1 MKMSKLQQFYNEQF
15 KFMRLF
21 YSVQNFKFDST
32 TFVQYYTSA
41 PNKKLKEFAKSMNT
55 NIFNVDC
62 SSTKHKI
69 NTTSKIP
76 QGFDAE
82 IYINGIPCLVLFSQ
96 SKLYAIITHSTAET
110 FRQYGYSHDLSC
122 HVLNSNTHKQ
132 ELMPRGNTAAQFI
145 KDIRTLEPKEYSE
158 EEIFQISTIIPDA
171 EVFIEVLKRTH
182 NINKYLTPNSTVTET
197 ILLMNG
203 ITK

>member
-15 KFMRLF
+15 KFMRLI
-21 YSVQNFKFDST
+21 YSIQNFKFDKD

-41 PNKKLKEFAKSMNT
+41 PNKKLKDFAKYMNT

-82 IYINGIPCLVLFSQ
+82 IYINDVPCVVLFSQ
-96 SKLYAIITHSTAET
+96 SKLYAIIT
-110 FRQYGYSHDLSC
+110 QYSR
-122 HVLNSNTHKQ
+122 N
-132 ELMPRGNTAAQFI
+132 F
-145 KDIRTLEPKEYSE
+145 
-158 EEIFQISTIIPDA
+158 
-171 EVFIEVLKRTH
+171 
-182 NINKYLTPNSTVTET
+182 
-197 ILLMNG
+197 
-203 ITK
+203 